1 MSTRAIAALL
11 PLALI
16 SAPALAQLPGQTF
29 EVHADSGV
37 VTVGDTVTLRL
48 RLRMDDRD
56 LLFDT
61 IPLPTSFQLPGA
73 RLLSVGR
80 LVRDKDRIYLGQAQ
94 VAFYRTGRQA
104 APTFTITFMRAVK
117 GVQRGILVSDTA
129 WVDVAPVL
137 PAGPQPLKDIRPL
150 EESPA
155 PRWPWLAL
163 PVAVGLALLLH
174 RRKGRRR
181 PGPVPA
187 APGPSAVKRD
197 ALRLALDR
205 LSAIEEARWPSQGE
219 VARHYEEVANVV
231 RDFMAESERISA
243 REQTTAELL
252 AALALHHSP
261 EPALGRCHRVL
272 AEADLVKFAATRPGV
287 EAAREYLAAA
297 RELLEHWPARV
308 NGTGDAPR

>member
-1 MSTRAIAALL
+1 
-11 PLALI
+11 
-16 SAPALAQLPGQTF
+16 
-29 EVHADSGV
+29 V
-37 VTVGDTVTLRL
+37 VTVGDTLTLRF

-61 IPLPTSFQLPGA
+61 IPLPTISRPPGV

-80 LVRDKDRIYLGQAQ
+80 LERDRDRIFLGQAR
-94 VAFYRTGRQA
+94 VAFYRTGHQP

-155 PRWPWLAL
+155 PRWPWLAI
-163 PVAVGLALLLH
+163 PVAAGLAFVLH
-174 RRKGRRR
+174 RRRRGRR
-181 PGPVPA
+181 PGPITA
-187 APGPSAVKRD
+187 SQAPSAIRRD
-197 ALRLALDR
+197 VLRLALDR
-205 LSAIEEARWPSQGE
+205 LGAIEEARWPSRGE

-231 RDFMAESERISA
+231 RDFMAESERIGA
-243 REQTTAELL
+243 RERTTAELL

-272 AEADLVKFAATRPGV
+272 AEADLVKFAAARPGV

-297 RELLEHWPARV
+297 RELLEQWPPPRM